1 MSTASNKQLLA
12 TTKRD
17 FHELAQQL
25 FLTTQEPI
33 RPQNYRG
40 GTFRRSKSYI
50 LLHEEEQHL
59 ADHIAVLA
67 QAKEGAAG
75 VLAAMIEECNGRHS
89 PSLTIQIASNETP
102 LPETVDGLRRC
113 SDAVEEAARAETDEH
128 KDFHKSNLL
137 MRIIKLSKSRLRRR
151 IGLPK
156 NRGGKVRPLLSDRV
170 KSLRCRLL
178 VLEINVEN
186 TPPRSS
192 LCVKLSELCQ
202 KIESFTLSSEECQL
216 DHLTAI
222 VLAAHKVSTTANNPS
237 LERQLQ
243 MKGIDLD
250 LSHCRTV
257 FQIDKISRY
266 LDISNDLIDFSRKI
280 RCNGLFCN
288 TRLEVCTAPKA
299 QYHNDQILHVHS
311 EIQLISFYKQ
321 FPAGLPPRCIGSS
334 KSACFLCDLF
344 IKKHGLYRIS
354 HSHGRLYP
362 KWTIPVGDCVNEGLN
377 LRFSEILKDMSLEML
392 QIKKTFV
399 RRPGYE
405 GNGAE
410 SRVHLLILPSNFNA
424 LSSPITETRAS
435 LRSEISLKIAVVHKS
450 QSELSE
456 ASKATI
462 NTTCQACDLPP
473 NTTTSSTV
481 VTGAL
486 NGLSTALESGLISGS
501 DSAPSIS
508 SRSPHQSSLCECRPQ
523 DLPITILISPD
534 NPLDTIILSI
544 GKVEYIFDIRDVEF
558 GYLNIKPTK
567 QIDVLTGRERLQSK
581 ALAERNHEG
590 LRLTDVR
597 GSELDGELVLT
608 GRNSDSK
615 EVEFSVNDGGECNIC
630 VKIVWGIEEG

>member
-1 MSTASNKQLLA
+1 MSTASNSQLLA

-25 FLTTQEPI
+25 FLNTQEPI
-33 RPQNYRG
+33 RPQNYRS
-40 GTFRRSKSYI
+40 GTFRQSKSHI
-50 LLHEEEQHL
+50 ILHEEEQHL

-75 VLAAMIEECNGRHS
+75 VSAAMIEECNDRDS
-89 PSLTIQIASNETP
+89 PSLTIRIASNETP

-113 SDAVEEAARAETDEH
+113 LDIVEEAARAETDEH
-128 KDFHKSNLL
+128 KDVYKSNVL
-137 MRIIKLSKSRLRRR
+137 MQIIKLSKGRLRRR
-151 IGLPK
+151 IGPPK

-186 TPPRSS
+186 TPLRSS
-192 LCVKLSELCQ
+192 LCVNLSELCQ
-202 KIESFTLSSEECQL
+202 KIESFTLSSEESQL
-216 DHLTAI
+216 NHLSAI

-237 LERQLQ
+237 LEHQLQ

-288 TRLEVCTAPKA
+288 IRLEVCTAPKA

-311 EIQLISFYKQ
+311 EIQLISFYEQ

-362 KWTIPVGDCVNEGLN
+362 KWTIPEGDWVNEELN

-392 QIKKTFV
+392 RIKKNFV
-399 RRPGYE
+399 RRPG
-405 GNGAE
+405 NE
-410 SRVHLLILPSNFNA
+410 SFF
-424 LSSPITETRAS
+424 E
-435 LRSEISLKIAVVHKS
+435 
-450 QSELSE
+450 SELSE

-462 NTTCQACDLPP
+462 NTTCQACDPP
-473 NTTTSSTV
+473 SNTTTSSTV

-508 SRSPHQSSLCECRPQ
+508 SRSPHPSSLYECRPQ
-523 DLPITILISPD
+523 DLPITILISPE

-558 GYLNIKPTK
+558 GYLNIKPMK
-567 QIDVLTGRERLQSK
+567 QIDILTGRERLQSK
-581 ALAERNHEG
+581 ALAEGNHEV
-590 LRLTDVR
+590 LRLIDAR

-608 GRNSDSK
+608 GRYSDSK
-615 EVEFSVNDGGECNIC
+615 EVEFSVNDGGECEIC
-630 VKIVWGIEEG
+630 VKIVWGVEEG